1 GFKKM
6 AISLNKYGNFL
17 KFFLVI
23 SCVYLVCFM
32 PQDALLLEILVDFTK
47 FQVVAFLYS
56 SFLCGLSSFLNFT
69 IWK

>member
-1 GFKKM
+1 M

-56 SFLCGLSSFLNFT
+56 SFLYGLSSFLNFT

>member
-1 GFKKM
+1 M
-6 AISLNKYGNFL
+6 AISLNKYEKFL
-17 KFFLVI
+17 IFFLIV

-32 PQDALLLEILVDFTK
+32 PQDTQLLEIIVDFTK

>member
-1 GFKKM
+1 M
-6 AISLNKYGNFL
+6 AISLNKYGNYL
-17 KFFLVI
+17 IFFLVI

-32 PQDALLLEILVDFTK
+32 PQDAQFLEIFVDFTK

>member
-1 GFKKM
+1 M
-6 AISLNKYGNFL
+6 AISLNKYGNYL
-17 KFFLVI
+17 IFFLII
-23 SCVYLVCFM
+23 SCVYLVGFM
-32 PQDALLLEILVDFTK
+32 PQDTQLLEIIVDFTK